1 MPIYKDE
8 KRNTFY
14 VSIRKKDSVSGKQK
28 HITKR
33 GFQTKRE
40 AKLWES
46 EQLFSEDNSTSVT
59 FAQLNQ
65 KYVDYKNARP
75 STQHQE
81 TMRVQKYFKDYCHLP
96 ISKIQKK
103 DLLEWQLWL
112 DKQDI
117 STVTKNYMISTI
129 KGTYRFANTFYGI
142 QDISAVLK
150 RFKKKKEEKKE
161 MNVWT
166 PEEFEQFISVEEREY
181 YKAYF
186 TFLYWTGCR
195 RSEALALRKEDFKG
209 NKVHIYHSIKRY
221 EDGFQPLKNDSSE
234 RTIIMDDSLTSYLKP
249 FIERCTE
256 DEPFVFGGLTPLP
269 IRNIQRRFESDIKK
283 SGVKRIRLHDLRHSH
298 ASLLINRGANI
309 VAVSKRLGHATIQQT
324 LQTYSHLLQES
335 DDAMI
340 DILNKSH
347 S

>member
-1 MPIYKDE
+1 MPIYKDN
-8 KRNTFY
+8 KRNTYY
-14 VSIRKKDSVSGKQK
+14 VSIRKKDSVSGKLK

-33 GFQTKRE
+33 GFQTRRE
-40 AKLWES
+40 AKQWELEQIRS
-46 EQLFSEDNSTSVT
+46 EEKSTSVT

-65 KYVDYKNARP
+65 KYVEYKNARQG
-75 STQHQE
+75 TQHQE
-81 TMRVQKYFKDYCHLP
+81 LMRIQKYFGDYCDKP

-112 DKQDI
+112 DKQAI

-129 KGTYRFANTFYGI
+129 KGTYKFASSFYGI
-142 QDISAVLK
+142 PDISNVLK
-150 RFKKKKEEKKE
+150 RFKKKQSEKKE

-166 PEEFEQFISVEEREY
+166 PEEFNQFISVETHEY

-209 NKVHIYHSIKRY
+209 NKVHIHHSIKRY

-234 RTIIMDDSLTSYLKP
+234 RYIVMDDTLARYMKP
-249 FIERCTE
+249 FIERCTD